1 MIIRFGGALDGA
13 AQSFSAAFDAGQTP
27 QEFVDD
33 MSTKILKIDN
43 IKGKKNKLILGIGH
57 KIKSRT
63 NPDLRVE
70 IIKDFVLQN
79 FPNNTL
85 FKYAI
90 EVEKITTS
98 KKDNLILNVDGAIGV
113 AFVDLLRGSGAFTL
127 DEAEEYIKVVFKM
140 R

>member
-1 MIIRFGGALDGA
+1 M
-13 AQSFSAAFDAGQTP
+13 
-27 QEFVDD
+27 
-33 MSTKILKIDN
+33 
-43 IKGKKNKLILGIGH
+43 ILGIGH

-70 IIKDFVLQN
+70 IVKDFVLKN
-79 FPNNTL
+79 FPSCDV
-85 FKYAI
+85 FKYAL

-127 DEAEEYIKVVFKM
+127 DEAEEYIKVSNNASVS
-140 R
+140 